1 MRGSSAMMP
10 LRRARGF
17 FAFDSFD
24 RDADARLRLNQL
36 DPLSDIDFSR
46 PAGHATRRR
55 LTAQIIQLERLLRRE
70 VAPIAG
76 NADRRLKPW
85 TFVLIKI
92 PLKCDAVQS
101 LVDGWLRCHTGE
113 RAFVRWFTG
122 ITGCCCFFEFG

>member
-1 MRGSSAMMP
+1 MMP

-55 LTAQIIQLERLLRRE
+55 AMAQIIQLEKFRRD
-70 VAPIAG
+70 ATPIAG
-76 NADRRLKPW
+76 NADGRLEPW
-85 TFVLIKI
+85 MFVLIKI
-92 PLKCDAVQS
+92 PLKSNAVQS
-101 LVDGWLRCHTGE
+101 LVDGWLRCHTAD
-113 RAFVRWFTG
+113 RVFVRWFTG
-122 ITGCCCFFEFG
+122 ITGYCCFFEFG